1 MIGKATERTIS
12 LTHLAD
18 DDSRCHQL
26 ADELLELARCLEVEV
41 HPRQAMQLVAHLL
54 YVEQVNSY
62 MNLTRIVDLHE
73 AVILH
78 LIDSIALTRSLP
90 FDPEYFLDMGTGA
103 GFPGIPIHVMT
114 GCHGVLL
121 DSVGKK
127 IKAVNAFIAELG
139 LEGISGVHDRLES
152 FAASRG
158 NAFDMVCARA
168 VGQLSTIIEYGTP
181 FLEQDGFLMLAK
193 ARPSDEEL
201 LAGDRAAEVCG
212 LERVGCDEFELP
224 EGLGHRSVLF
234 YQKIDEPRISLP
246 RPVGEAKRKPL
257 G

>member
-12 LTHLAD
+12 ITPLAD
-18 DDSRCHQL
+18 DDPRYHLL
-26 ADELLELARCLEVEV
+26 ADELIEYAGYLEVEV
-41 HPRQAMQLVAHLL
+41 SPQQAMQLVAHLF
-54 YVEQVNSY
+54 YVEQVNAY

-73 AVILH
+73 ALILH
-78 LIDSIALTRSLP
+78 LVDSIALTRSLP

-127 IKAVNAFIAELG
+127 IKAVNAFVDELG

-152 FAASRG
+152 FAASHG

-168 VGQLSTIIEYGTP
+168 VGQLPIIIEYGTP

-201 LAGDRAAEVCG
+201 RAGDHAAEVCG
-212 LERVGCDEFELP
+212 LERIGCDEFELP

-234 YQKIDEPRISLP
+234 YQKVDEPRIALP